1 MKEITAL
8 ELMTIY
14 RTVSVVDVREP
25 DEYVGGHIAGAR
37 NIPLSLVPLRFS
49 ELDKAATQY
58 IICEAGGR
66 SAQACSYLEQQ
77 GFDVVNIAGGTGE
90 LRMMG
95 TPLNMG
101 EQA

>member
-25 DEYVGGHIAGAR
+25 DEYVAGHIPGAV
-37 NIPLSLVPLRFS
+37 NVPLSLVPLRFN
-49 ELDKAATQY
+49 ELDKAETQY
-58 IICEAGGR
+58 LICESGVR
-66 SAQACSYLEQQ
+66 SAQACAYLEQQ